1 MPGSVFS
8 LSRNYQRATRLAP
21 SRPFRCD
28 WLRATVI
35 ALCLGAA
42 GALVSACASDDGAG
56 ANVNYSAT
64 ARQNYDKGV
73 AELADENYLEADKYF
88 RFVKSKFPFSK
99 YAVLAELGLSDA
111 KFQRGE
117 YQAAIDSYKSFIR
130 LHPTHEKVEDGYAAY
145 RIAQCYVK
153 DMPEDWLI
161 LPPAAEKDQ
170 SAVRDAV
177 RELSDFLDKYPDSK
191 YVKVATSD
199 RREVV
204 RRLVEHEVYV
214 ARFYLDQGFPKA
226 AILRLTG
233 AIEKYPTSDREAELL
248 LTLGETQLEMGNA
261 GSAKSTFEKV
271 RESYQGEAQ
280 ARRAEVYLD
289 YIRGRFGNS
298 PADKTTT
305 KASSM
310 KVPSNG

>member
-1 MPGSVFS
+1 MVLALGGTMGTLPG
-8 LSRNYQRATRLAP
+8 
-21 SRPFRCD
+21 
-28 WLRATVI
+28 
-35 ALCLGAA
+35 
-42 GALVSACASDDGAG
+42 CASDDGAG

-99 YAVLAELGLSDA
+99 YAVLAELGLADA

-130 LHPTHEKVEDGYAAY
+130 LHPTHEKVEDGYAAF
-145 RIAQCYVK
+145 RIAGCYVK

-191 YVKVATSD
+191 YVKEANEQ

-233 AIEKYPTSDREAELL
+233 AIEKYPASDREAELL
-248 LTLGETQLEMGNA
+248 LTLGETQLQMGNA

-271 RESYQGEAQ
+271 REAYKGEAQ

-305 KASSM
+305 NASSQ
-310 KVPSNG
+310 KVPSHG

>member
-1 MPGSVFS
+1 VPGSVFS
-8 LSRNYQRATRLAP
+8 LFRKCQRATRLAN
-21 SRPFRCD
+21 SRPLHEDGLKAVLLGLTFG
-28 WLRATVI
+28 I
-35 ALCLGAA
+35 AVGLLP
-42 GALVSACASDDGAG
+42 ACASDDGAG

-145 RIAQCYVK
+145 RIAECYVK

-177 RELSDFLDKYPDSK
+177 RELSDFLDKYPDSTYAK
-191 YVKVATSD
+191 AATTD

-233 AIEKYPTSDREAELL
+233 AIEKYPDSDREAELL

-271 RESYQGEAQ
+271 RESYKGEAQ

-289 YIRGRFGNS
+289 YIRGRFGNA
-298 PADKTTT
+298 PTDKTTSNAAT
-305 KASSM
+305 K